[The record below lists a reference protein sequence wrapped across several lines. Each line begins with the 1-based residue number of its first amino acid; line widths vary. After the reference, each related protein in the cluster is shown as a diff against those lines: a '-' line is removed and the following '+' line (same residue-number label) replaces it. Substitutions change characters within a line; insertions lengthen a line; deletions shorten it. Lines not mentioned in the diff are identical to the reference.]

1 MIYGLYL
8 SATGIMTSAYR
19 QDVVANNLA
28 NSDTTG
34 FKRDIASFRQRLT
47 EQQESRRLGGLTN
60 PILEGLGGGTLVM
73 PNHID
78 LEQGALEET
87 GAPLDVAIEG
97 NGFFAVDEGGQT
109 RLTRDG
115 RFQVNRDGSLVLP
128 DGQKVLDDK
137 FRPITLAPDAPTT
150 IDQSGEITQ
159 NGQVAGRIGLF
170 DVPDRA
176 ALTKVGGN
184 LLSYPDR
191 GQIRAASGS
200 LHNGFLERSN
210 ADPTTELTELMDTQ
224 RQLEANANMIRAQ
237 DATLQRLVNDVGK
250 IS

>member
-47 EQQESRRLGGLTN
+47 EQQEGRRLGGWTD
-60 PILEGLGGGTLVM
+60 PVLEGMGGGTLVM

-78 LEQGALEET
+78 FEQGALEET
-87 GAPLDVAIEG
+87 GAPLDLAIEG
-97 NGFFAVDEGGQT
+97 SGFFAVDENGQT
-109 RLTRDG
+109 GLTRDG
-115 RFQVNRDGSLVLP
+115 RFQVNRDGSLTLP
-128 DGQKVLDDK
+128 GGQKVLDEK

-150 IDQSGEITQ
+150 IDRAGEITQ
-159 NGQVAGRIGLF
+159 NGEVVGRIGLF

-176 ALTKVGGN
+176 ALTKLGGN

-191 GQIRAASGS
+191 AEIRTASGT
-200 LHNGFLERSN
+200 LHDGFLERSN
-210 ADPTTELTELMDTQ
+210 ADPTTELAELMDTQ